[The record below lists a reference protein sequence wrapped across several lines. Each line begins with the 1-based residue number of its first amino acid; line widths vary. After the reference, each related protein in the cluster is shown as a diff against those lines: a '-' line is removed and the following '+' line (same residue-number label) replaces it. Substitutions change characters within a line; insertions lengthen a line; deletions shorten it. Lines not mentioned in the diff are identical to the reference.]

1 MANGF
6 RSLLILGIDAV
17 IVSAIRSQLSVII
30 NNAAVDRAVLLP
42 APATNPLTAVV
53 DHRLIYLQFFPPCM
67 LSPPQGRVKLL
78 GWEPGST
85 GFSGAGSETII
96 SMSLSQMCAEGS

>member
-17 IVSAIRSQLSVII
+17 TMSAIHSQPSVII
-30 NNAAVDRAVLLP
+30 NNTAVDLTVLLP

-53 DHRLIYLQFFPPCM
+53 DHEVDM
-67 LSPPQGRVKLL
+67 LAILPTMYVKSASRVRAS
-78 GWEPGST
+78 GST
-85 GFSGAGSETII
+85 GFSGVGSETII
-96 SMSLSQMCAEGS
+96 SMPLSQTCAEGS